1 MVAHTPTMYLMVVA
15 VSLALAVSVAT
26 LADLRTARREGMP
39 LWAMG
44 LALFALTYALFS
56 LRGNISDWLSL
67 VLANASLSAA
77 IACFTQ
83 AMLTFQQRRVPAL
96 WLWSPAGVA
105 ALMLAASSSL
115 VLNLGVMAAVLGA
128 QTVALIVVVL
138 QRHTTTVGRG
148 KNLIVLALLIV
159 IAIFVSRLVGV
170 LAGIDQ
176 SVSVNQSSLIQ
187 SATHMLGMVSVI
199 MLTVGF
205 VIMNK
210 ERADSLNLELA
221 MRDELTRLHNRRAIL
236 EGLQQQIA
244 VARRTGAPLSV
255 LMLDVD
261 HFKRLN
267 DALGHVAGDQ
277 VLRGI
282 ADAIRPRMRANDLP
296 GRLGGE
302 EFLVVLPQ
310 STRAAAAQIAERLR
324 AAVHEASFK
333 VDGAQPVTV
342 SVSIGV
348 AQFDDQRHTD
358 CDSLIQQADQALYR
372 AKSGGRNRVEL
383 DFSSPAPACP

>member
-1 MVAHTPTMYLMVVA
+1 MIAHTPTMYLMVVA

-26 LADLRTARREGMP
+26 LSDLRATRREGMP

-44 LALFALTYALFS
+44 LALYALTYALFS
-56 LRGNISDWLSL
+56 LRGSISDWLSL

-83 AMLTFQQRRVPAL
+83 AMLTFQQRRAPAF
-96 WLWSPAGVA
+96 WLWTPAAVA
-105 ALMLAASSSL
+105 AATLTLSNSLM
-115 VLNLGVMAAVLGA
+115 LNLGVMAAVLGA
-128 QTVALIVVVL
+128 QTVALIAVVL
-138 QRHTTTVGRG
+138 QRHAVTVGRG

-159 IAIFVSRLVGV
+159 IGIFLTRLLGV
-170 LAGIDQ
+170 VAGVDQ
-176 SVSVNQSSLIQ
+176 SVSVDQSSLLQ
-187 SATHMLGMVSVI
+187 SATHTLGMVGI
-199 MLTVGF
+199 ILLTVGF

-210 ERADSLNLELA
+210 ERADSLNVELA

-236 EGLQQQIA
+236 EALQQQMA
-244 VARRTGAPLSV
+244 SARRTGAPLSV

-282 ADAIRPRMRANDLP
+282 ADAVRPRMREDDLP

-302 EFLVVLPQ
+302 EFLVVLPH
-310 STRAAAAQIAERLR
+310 STREAAGQIAERLR
-324 AAVHEASFK
+324 TAVHEAVFA
-333 VDGAQPVTV
+333 VDCAAPVSV

-348 AQFDDQRHTD
+348 AQFDPKRHAD

-383 DFSSPAPACP
+383 DLSSQEPVCP